1 MTAAPTDSSR
11 RARLFAVAALI
22 LLPLVWFLPAV
33 AGRVSLAPG
42 DVWISNLGVRVLL
55 GRMIA
60 HGQLPL
66 WNPYIFGGMPLLAN
80 VYTGAIY
87 PPNWLFA
94 VFSPAVALNALMITT
109 IHLSLIGTYL
119 FARRLGME
127 RLPALVSGIVFAF
140 SGFSIAH
147 LDHIHRLTA
156 VVWLPWILLAI
167 EQLFFKAE
175 WRWIALGAV
184 FVALQLF
191 AGDPQMTLYTAML
204 GAAYAL
210 FSLCAREQRQKRWR
224 FIAAGAAMS
233 AIGLLLSLAQLL
245 PEAELLGQGERAG
258 LTYEY
263 FAGYSLPPRHL
274 VALIF
279 PYFFGGA
286 SLRPY
291 SLPYR
296 GEWNEIIP
304 CGYVGLLGLM
314 LIVTAWLSRKRDRQ
328 LWFWTVTAIVALA
341 LAFGGYLPFGLNRVL
356 YHVPVYN
363 LFRGSYRHWLEF
375 TFAAAMLSGFGVSSL
390 RAAKWNAALELVKG
404 SAAIVFLLVLVTAA
418 LYLFGKGGSLADAEC
433 FIPIITFAF
442 SAAAVWFYASRPG
455 SASAVLLVV
464 LLLADLAT
472 FGWFFTWRS
481 VPYRVNERLAD
492 SATVAFIKAR
502 ETDLSSFRLV
512 SQSALPYDYG
522 YEPKKYP
529 AQHDLLNV
537 SNSLIPR
544 GLQSVNGY
552 DLFRPLRVSQLLGDQ
567 DAQGIIWN
575 PQTFGPQSQALNL
588 LNVRYLLL
596 EKHRTLS
603 ASDAVKIAGV
613 SFAKTPLHLMLA
625 PGRSFQTEVDSVPAT
640 ELAII
645 SLLSDSVQ
653 VPDQSPVVRI
663 RLHTRDRGIIERELQ
678 AGRDTSEWAWERPD
692 VRKVIRH
699 RRAQVAESTD
709 VQTADG
715 GFQSHTYLSRTTFD
729 RAEIERIEFEY
740 LRPDAQLQIVRASLT
755 DAQSGAVTPLDD
767 LPLQPEQWQKLATFS
782 EVQIYQNLRALPRA
796 WFADR
801 VIAEPETEVLR
812 IISSGRLRDGQPFD
826 PRQSALVEA
835 ENFRQPLPVV
845 TAAGAKVKVTRY
857 EPNRIELTTRNEGQG
872 FLVLS
877 EIFAPGWQALI
888 DSAETTIHRT
898 DYALRGIVVPAGA
911 HRIEFIYRPR
921 SFRNGVIG
929 TVIGAVALLL
939 GFIFSNRRKIAEHAE

>member
-1 MTAAPTDSSR
+1 
-11 RARLFAVAALI
+11 
-22 LLPLVWFLPAV
+22 
-33 AGRVSLAPG
+33 
-42 DVWISNLGVRVLL
+42 VLL
-55 GRMIA
+55 GRMIS

-80 VYTGAIY
+80 VYTGALY

-94 VFSPAVALNALMITT
+94 VLSPAVALNALMITT

-156 VVWLPWILLAI
+156 VVWLPWILLAL
-167 EQLFFKAE
+167 EQLYRKAE
-175 WRWIALGAV
+175 WRWIALGAA

-191 AGDPQMTLYTAML
+191 AGDPQITLYTAML

-210 FSLCAREQRQKRWR
+210 FSLFAREQRQNRWR
-224 FIAAGAAMS
+224 FVAAGAAMS
-233 AIGLLLSLAQLL
+233 GIGLLLSLAQLL
-245 PEAELLGQGERAG
+245 PGAELLRQGERAQ

-263 FAGYSLPPRHL
+263 FAGYSLPPGHL
-274 VALIF
+274 VALVF

-286 SLRPY
+286 LLRPY

-314 LIVTAWLSRKRDRQ
+314 LSVTAWLGRKRDRQ
-328 LWFWTVTAIVALA
+328 LWFWTVTAGVALV

-363 LFRGSYRHWLEF
+363 LFRGAYRHWLEF
-375 TFAAAMLSGFGVSSL
+375 TFAAAMLSGFGVSRL

-404 SAAIVFLLVLVTAA
+404 SLAIVFLLVLVTAA
-418 LYLFGKGGSLADAEC
+418 IYLFGKGGSLADAEC
-433 FIPIITFAF
+433 FIPIIAFAF
-442 SAAAVWFYASRPG
+442 SAAAVWFYARGHS
-455 SASAVLLVV
+455 SASAAVLILMLLV
-464 LLLADLAT
+464 DLAT

-492 SATVAFIKAR
+492 SATVGFIKAR

-522 YEPKKYP
+522 YDPKKYP
-529 AQHDLLNV
+529 VQHDLLNV

-552 DLFRPLRVSQLLGDQ
+552 DLFRPPRVSQLLGDQ

-575 PQTFGPQSQALNL
+575 PQTFGPQAQALNL

-596 EKHRTLS
+596 ERHRQLRP
-603 ASDAVKIAGV
+603 DQGLVIAGIR
-613 SFAKTPLHLMLA
+613 FAQSPLHLLLG
-625 PGRSFQTEVDSVPAT
+625 PGSRFVTETDGAT
-640 ELAII
+640 ANELAIV
-645 SLLSDSVQ
+645 SLLADSAQ
-653 VPDQSPVVRI
+653 LPDEAPVARI
-663 RLHTRDRGIIERELQ
+663 RLHTAKGIIERELR

-692 VRKVIRH
+692 VRRIIRH

-709 VQTADG
+709 AQTAEG
-715 GFQSHTYLSRTTFD
+715 GFQSHTYLSRFTFD
-729 RAEIERIEFEY
+729 RAAIERIEFEY

-755 DAQSGAVTPLDD
+755 DAQSGMVAPLDD
-767 LPLQPEQWQKLATFS
+767 LPLQPEQWQKLASFS
-782 EVQIYQNLRALPRA
+782 EVQVYQNLRALPRA
-796 WFADR
+796 WFAAR
-801 VIAEPETEVLR
+801 VIAEPEAEVLR
-812 IISSGRLRDGQPFD
+812 LISSGRLRDTQPFD
-826 PRQSALVEA
+826 PRQTALVEA
-835 ENFRQPLPVV
+835 ENFRQPLPTV
-845 TAAGAKVKVTRY
+845 TAAGAEVRVARY

-877 EIFAPGWQALI
+877 EVFAPGWRAFI
-888 DSAETTIHRT
+888 DGAETTIHRT
-898 DYALRGIVVPAGA
+898 DYALRGIIVPAGA

-921 SFRNGVIG
+921 SFSNGVSG
-929 TVIGAVALLL
+929 TLIGAVTLLL
-939 GFIFSNRRKIAEHAE
+939 GFIFSNRQQIAEHAE